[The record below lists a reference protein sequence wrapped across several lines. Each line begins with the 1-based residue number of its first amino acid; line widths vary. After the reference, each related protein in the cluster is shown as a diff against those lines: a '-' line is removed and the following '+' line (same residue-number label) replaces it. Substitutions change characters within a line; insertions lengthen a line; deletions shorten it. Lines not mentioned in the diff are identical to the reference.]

1 MLWIS
6 LRDLTESTG
15 VLGFSGAPA
24 RSDELWIRD
33 PSLAGI
39 VRRVAANAVL
49 ASPSRSNR
57 LLPQL
62 VPRSRANPMACF
74 GDRCSFPSRWLMSK
88 SWVLRTTLSEG
99 VLA

>member
-1 MLWIS
+1 MPWIS

-24 RSDELWIRD
+24 RSNELWIRD

-62 VPRSRANPMACF
+62 VSREP
-74 GDRCSFPSRWLMSK
+74 
-88 SWVLRTTLSEG
+88 LSIGREPTPWRASAI
-99 VLA
+99 VVASLLAG